1 MKYEELITNKI
12 LDLLGLDRKSSGS
25 TQALGVLGL
34 IGLGV
39 VAGAAIALLVAP
51 SPGAQLRQEVARRL
65 GIKESDLD
73 GQALDEL
80 IT

>member
-12 LDLLGLDRKSSGS
+12 LDLLGLDRKSSSSG
-25 TQALGVLGL
+25 QALGALGL
-34 IGLGV
+34 IGLGMV
-39 VAGAAIALLVAP
+39 TGAAIALLLAP
-51 SPGAQLRQEVARRL
+51 RPGAELRQEVARRL

>member
-25 TQALGVLGL
+25 TQALGALGL

>member
-1 MKYEELITNKI
+1 MKYEELISNKI
-12 LDLLGLDRKSSGS
+12 LDLLGLDRKASTSS
-25 TQALGVLGL
+25 QALGTLGL

-39 VAGAAIALLVAP
+39 VAGAAIALLVTP
-51 SPGAQLRQEVARRL
+51 KPGAELRQEVARRL
-65 GIKESDLD
+65 GIKESELN

>member
-12 LDLLGLDRKSSGS
+12 LDLLGLDRKASTSG
-25 TQALGVLGL
+25 QALGTLGL

-39 VAGAAIALLVAP
+39 VTGAAIALLVPPAPAP
-51 SPGAQLRQEVARRL
+51 SFARKSPAAS
-65 GIKESDLD
+65 GIKESDLN

-80 IT
+80 IA